1 MSTTGTNKA
10 ESAPRLT
17 MSAPGRMLAER
28 CPDGFTMMHI
38 PERRKIR
45 SSDAVEAFGR
55 ILEDIAHQL
64 ALRPLLTSIARHACD
79 LLRADDGAIG
89 LYQPARNVIRVEAIH
104 RLPQFELNAEFASGL
119 GLMGRI
125 MQTRAP
131 VVLDRY
137 GDLEGMSLPELAENA
152 VIGVPILEANGQLI
166 GAFGIGARPPRR
178 FEASD
183 VTMLQLFARH
193 ASIAIQNAVRYER
206 EQRRSERMV
215 LIAQVSRLV
224 SSELEPD
231 ELVATTADIIHSV
244 LGYPN
249 VVIPLIQNDD
259 DADHLLFRSHA
270 GAYAQIF
277 SNPYRMPAH
286 RGIIGAA
293 VTSRTS
299 QMVND
304 IASDPRYVPPPLPI
318 DVTAELAVPIVHGE
332 EVYGCVNIE
341 GKEPFDAD
349 DMHSIEIIADHLAV
363 AIKNNRLWNEA
374 RQAAVMRERQRLAR
388 DLHDS
393 VSQALSSISMTAQSL
408 VSAYQRD
415 PAEGERR
422 AHRLEELSRLA
433 FAEMRALLRELRP
446 ATHMAGVAPLKA
458 GVDDVKAL
466 GLQVAL
472 RKLASILAPETPSIR
487 LDFNDYESQPQH
499 IEEELYLVCREAL
512 SNAIRHSKARIV
524 RVRASRNLDRVNIVV
539 SDDGIGFDPA
549 DQAAVAGACGADHG
563 IGLQTMGERARA
575 LGGTCHVASR
585 VGLGTAVDISVPYHP
600 FSPGEP

>member
-1 MSTTGTNKA
+1 
-10 ESAPRLT
+10 
-17 MSAPGRMLAER
+17 
-28 CPDGFTMMHI
+28 MMHI

-55 ILEDIAHQL
+55 ILEDIAHEL
-64 ALRPLLTSIARHACD
+64 ALRPLLTSIARHACE

-89 LYQPARNVIRVEAIH
+89 LYHPARNIIRVEAIH
-104 RLPQFELNAEFASGL
+104 RLPQVELNAEFPSGR

-125 MQTRAP
+125 LETRAP

-137 GDLEGMSLPELAENA
+137 GDLDAMSLPDLADNA
-152 VIGVPILEANGQLI
+152 VIGVPVLAASGQLI

-178 FEASD
+178 FESSD
-183 VTMLQLFARH
+183 LTMLQLFARH

-206 EQRRSERMV
+206 EQRRSERMA

-231 ELVATTADIIHSV
+231 ELVATTADVIHSV

-249 VVIPLIQNDD
+249 VVIPLIQRDD
-259 DADHLLFRSHA
+259 EGDYLLFRSHA

-277 SNPYRMPAH
+277 SNPYRMPVS
-286 RGIIGAA
+286 RGIIGSA
-293 VTSRTS
+293 VTKRAA

-304 IASDPRYVPPPLPI
+304 VAKDPRYVPPPLPI
-318 DVTAELAVPIVHGE
+318 DVTSELAVPIVHGE
-332 EVYGCVNIE
+332 EVYGCINIE
-341 GKEPFDAD
+341 GKEHFDED
-349 DMHSIEIIADHLAV
+349 DVRSIEIIADHLAV

-446 ATHMAGVAPLKA
+446 AASMAGTPVAKA
-458 GVDDVKAL
+458 GVDDVKAF

-472 RKLASILAPETPSIR
+472 RRLASILAPETPSIR
-487 LDFNDYESQPQH
+487 LDFADYESQPRH
-499 IEEELYLVCREAL
+499 VEEELYLICREAL

-524 RVRASRNLDRVNIVV
+524 RVRATRNIDRISIVI
-539 SDDGIGFDPA
+539 SDDGTGFDPVE
-549 DQAAVAGACGADHG
+549 QSAAATAGGADHG
-563 IGLQTMGERARA
+563 IGLQTMSERARA
-575 LGGTCHVASR
+575 LGGSCHIASR
-585 VGLGTAVDISVPYHP
+585 VGLGTAVDISVPYQPLQH
-600 FSPGEP
+600 GEP

>member
-1 MSTTGTNKA
+1 
-10 ESAPRLT
+10 
-17 MSAPGRMLAER
+17 
-28 CPDGFTMMHI
+28 MHI

-55 ILEDIAHQL
+55 ILEDIAHEL
-64 ALRPLLTSIARHACD
+64 ALRPLLTSIARHACE

-89 LYQPARNVIRVEAIH
+89 LYHPARNVIRVEAIH
-104 RLPQFELNAEFASGL
+104 RLPQMELNAEFASGR

-152 VIGVPILEANGQLI
+152 VIGVPVLEASGQLI

-206 EQRRSERMV
+206 EQRRSERMG

-231 ELVATTADIIHSV
+231 ELVATTADVIHSV

-249 VVIPLIQNDD
+249 VVIPLIQHDD
-259 DADHLLFRSHA
+259 EGDYLLFRSHA

-277 SNPYRMPAH
+277 SNPYRMPVS
-286 RGIIGAA
+286 RGIIGSA
-293 VTSRTS
+293 VTRRTA

-304 IASDPRYVPPPLPI
+304 VANDPRYVAPPLPI
-318 DVTAELAVPIVHGE
+318 DVTSELAVPIVHGE
-332 EVYGCVNIE
+332 EVYGCINIE
-341 GKEPFDAD
+341 GKEHFDD
-349 DMHSIEIIADHLAV
+349 DDVRSIEIIADHLAV

-446 ATHMAGVAPLKA
+446 AATQSGTPAAKA
-458 GVDDVKAL
+458 GVDDVKAF

-472 RKLASILAPETPSIR
+472 RRLAAILAPETPSIR
-487 LDFNDYESQPQH
+487 LDFADYESQPRH
-499 IEEELYLVCREAL
+499 IEEELYLICREAL

-524 RVRASRNLDRVNIVV
+524 RVRASRNLDRTNIVI
-539 SDDGIGFDPA
+539 SDDGTGFDPVE
-549 DQAAVAGACGADHG
+549 QSAAAAIGGADHG
-563 IGLQTMGERARA
+563 IGLQTMGERARS
-575 LGGTCHVASR
+575 LGGNCHIASR
-585 VGLGTAVDISVPYHP
+585 VGLGTAVDISVPHVP
-600 FSPGEP
+600 MQHGEP